1 MDLKM
6 VPTICPY
13 CGCGCGLN
21 LVVKGGKV
29 VGVEPWKR
37 HPVNEGK
44 LCPKGN
50 FAHEFIHRDDR
61 LTTPLIKKNGK
72 FEPATWEE
80 ALSLIASKFKEIKAQ
95 YGPDAMACFSSAR
108 VTNEENY
115 IMQKFA
121 RVALE
126 SANIDHCARLCH
138 GTTVAGL
145 AKSLGSGAMTN
156 SIKDISEAKT
166 IFIIG
171 SNTFEDH
178 PLIGRRV
185 VKARQNGAILIN
197 IDPRFTMT
205 ARQADIYAPFYSGT
219 DVALINAMM
228 NVIITEGLEDKEFIK
243 NRTKDYEK
251 MKEEVMKCTPE
262 WAAPITGVPADTIR
276 KVARIYATNKPSA
289 IIYSMGVTQHAC
301 GTDNVLSMSNI
312 AMLTG
317 NIGKRG
323 SGVNPLRGQNNVQ
336 GACDMGALPN
346 VVSGYQAVIN
356 PELRAKV
363 CAVWGVK
370 DIPGKVGLTIVE
382 VMNAIDEGKIKSLYI
397 MGENPMVSDPDVNHV
412 RHALE
417 KVDFLVVQDIFMTE
431 TAQKAS
437 VVLPA
442 ASFAEK
448 DGTFTNTERRV
459 QLLRPAV
466 KPPGQAKPDWE
477 IIGLIAGKMGVKG
490 FDYKSQ
496 EDIFEEVRKTTP
508 QYAGMTYE
516 RLRKPEALHWPCPAV
531 DHPGTPILHMAKFSH
546 PDGMGIFFPVSFK
559 PPAEVPDAEY
569 PLILTTG
576 RMIFHY
582 HTGSMTRRSPTLDA
596 EVKTGFV
603 EVNPEDAKALGIKDG
618 DRVKVKSRR
627 GEIEIAA
634 KVTKNIMKGVIFIP
648 FHFAEC
654 SANMLTN
661 PALDPF
667 AKMPEF
673 KACAAKI
680 IPIPKE
686 EKKPVAPPIKV
697 APKIGGH

>member
-1 MDLKM
+1 MSINL
-6 VPTICPY
+6 VSTICPY

-21 LVVKGGKV
+21 LVEKDGKV

-50 FAHEFIHRDDR
+50 FSYEFIHRDDR
-61 LTTPLIKKNGK
+61 LTTPLIRKNGK
-72 FEPATWEE
+72 LVPASWDE
-80 ALSLIASKFKEIKAQ
+80 ALNLIASKFKEIKSKF
-95 YGPDAMACFSSAR
+95 GPEAMACFASAR

-115 IMQKFA
+115 LMQKFA

-126 SANIDHCARLCH
+126 TPNIDHCARLCH

-156 SIKDISEAKT
+156 SIRDIEEAKT

-178 PLIGRRV
+178 PLIARRV
-185 VKARQNGAILIN
+185 IRAKEAGATLIVA
-197 IDPRFTMT
+197 DPRFNMT
-205 ARQADIYAPFYSGT
+205 AKHADLYVQFRSGT
-219 DVALINAMM
+219 DVALVNAMM
-228 NVIITEGLEDKEFIK
+228 YVILSEGLEDKEFIK
-243 NRTKDYEK
+243 NRTKGFDSLR
-251 MKEEVMKCTPE
+251 EEVMKCPPE
-262 WAAPITGVPADTIR
+262 WAEPITGVPADTIR
-276 KVARIYATNKPSA
+276 KMARLYAKNKPSA
-289 IIYSMGVTQHAC
+289 IIYSMGITQHST
-301 GTDNVLSMSNI
+301 GTDNVLSMSNL

-346 VVSGYQAVIN
+346 VVSGYQAVTN

-363 CAVWGVK
+363 CGVWGVK
-370 DIPGKVGLTIVE
+370 DIPAKVGLTIVE
-382 VMNAIDEGKIKSLYI
+382 AMNAADEGKLKSLYI

-412 RHALE
+412 KHALE
-417 KVDFLVVQDIFMTE
+417 KLDFLVVQDIFLTE
-431 TAQKAS
+431 TAELAH

-466 KPPGQAKPDWE
+466 RPPGQAKPDWE
-477 IIGLIAGKMGVKG
+477 IICSVARKMGVKG
-490 FDYKSQ
+490 FDFKSQ
-496 EDIFEEVRKTTP
+496 EEVFEEIRKCTP
-508 QYAGMTYE
+508 QYAGMTYA
-516 RLRKPEALHWPCPAV
+516 RLSRPEALHWPCP
-531 DHPGTPILHMAKFSH
+531 DTSHPGTPILHTVKFSH
-546 PDGMGIFFPVSFK
+546 PDGLGIFFGVPFK
-559 PPAEVPDAEY
+559 LAAELPDAEY

-576 RMIFHY
+576 RMLFHY
-582 HTGSMTRRSPTLDA
+582 HTGSMTRRSKTLDN

-603 EVNPEDAKALGIKDG
+603 EINTEDAKALGIKNG
-618 DRVKVKSRR
+618 DKVKVKSRR
-627 GEIEIAA
+627 GEIEIVA
-634 KVTKNIMKGVIFIP
+634 KVTPDIMKGIIFIP

-654 SANMLTN
+654 SANKLTN

-667 AKMPEF
+667 AKMPEL
-673 KACAAKI
+673 KVCSAKVEV
-680 IPIPKE
+680 IPV
-686 EKKPVAPPIKV
+686 EKKALAGEPVKV
-697 APKIGGH
+697 APKAGGH